1 MTTALATI
9 DRHFIAWT
17 TGWSVVAMLAFGAV
31 TAIIPNPVFG
41 RMIPPEP
48 FAIAVWL
55 LSSPLMGIVAATYS
69 SPAPPSF
76 APAVP
81 LGTPA
86 GAGPGLNPAT
96 PQGTTLGTIAGFGAF
111 LAIGCPICNKIA
123 LILLGTSGALSIYA
137 PLQPII
143 GVVSLALLAGTI
155 AWRFRLRVR
164 GACAV

>member
-17 TGWSVVAMLAFGAV
+17 AGWSVLAMLAFGVV
-31 TAIIPNPVFG
+31 TAIIPNPIFG

-55 LSSPLMGIVAATYS
+55 LSSPLMGIVAATYT

-76 APAVP
+76 APVTP
-81 LGTPA
+81 LGTPG
-86 GAGPGLNPAT
+86 GAGFDPAI
-96 PQGTTLGTIAGFGAF
+96 PEGTTLGTIAGLGAF
-111 LAIGCPICNKIA
+111 LAIGCPICNKIV

-137 PLQPII
+137 PLQPVI
-143 GVVSLALLAGTI
+143 GAVSLALLAGTI